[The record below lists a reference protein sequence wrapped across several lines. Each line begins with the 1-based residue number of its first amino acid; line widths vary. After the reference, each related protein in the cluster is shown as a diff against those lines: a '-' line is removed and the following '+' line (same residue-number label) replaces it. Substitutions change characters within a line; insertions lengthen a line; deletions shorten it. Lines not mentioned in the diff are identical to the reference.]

1 MKWLYNYI
9 YVYAYQCIWYLDK
22 NKMPSSCVTISIG
35 YFEEMYFSYF
45 YHKMQYIKKT
55 KLPYRIFFFYVGF
68 STLMQTSF
76 IWKGTQSTM
85 LTSYWSTL
93 FKAMIREWEN
103 LFYQIKPI
111 HCIWCWLPFS
121 LAKTSLGTVLLNRR
135 KELIS
140 HNISWLHSTDFPLF
154 SIFKEIFE
162 GCKIAE
168 KYNSC
173 WTESPF
179 WNYQDFTIS
188 P

>member
-1 MKWLYNYI
+1 M
-9 YVYAYQCIWYLDK
+9 YLVLGQK
-22 NKMPSSCVTISIG
+22 QNAIFMCHH
-35 YFEEMYFSYF
+35 F
-45 YHKMQYIKKT
+45 YRLFWGNVLFLLLSQNAIHKKT